1 MSKTRKHRR
10 KNNKSDIRIPTYDV
24 RIVLAAAGL
33 IIIAAIG
40 VWLATRSSDGIPDDF
55 VPEVVGAPRVS
66 VSEERIDYGDVRL
79 NTTIETVFR
88 VRNVGDKTL
97 YIFDEPQVEVIQGC

>member
-1 MSKTRKHRR
+1 MSKARKRRR
-10 KNNKSDIRIPTYDV
+10 KNNKSNIKTLNDV

-33 IIIAAIG
+33 IIAAIG

-66 VSEERIDYGDVRL
+66 VSDDWIDYGDVKL

-88 VRNVGDKTL
+88 VRNAGDETL
-97 YIFDEPQVEVIQGC
+97 YIFDEPQVEVVQGC